1 MNSSAPIYGKCQ
13 IYILWILCLL
23 VTPEYLLGQLTLEQ
37 CQEKA
42 RNNYPLIKQYELI
55 EQSKEYTISNA
66 NKSFLPQLSLT
77 VIGGIIDGLPT
88 FDNGSESSSSDLHLI
103 SMVQL
108 NQTIWDGGATKA
120 NKQIIEANSEIA
132 RATLEV
138 SFFGLEDRVNNLFF
152 GVLLINEQI
161 QQLEILK
168 DNLERNL
175 NRVEMAVENGFK
187 VEVLNADQQVSE
199 LEYNRTA
206 YLNMLAALIGKPIG
220 RDQELITPQS
230 ETLYTNLV
238 LNRPELRVFQNQ
250 EHLYQANLKM
260 KKSAIYPKVGLTGL
274 GTFITPGVGFGSAE
288 LERLLVGGLRLSW
301 KIGGLYTNANE
312 ISLSEINI
320 QKVNIQRETFMFN
333 TNLELI
339 RIQEETNK
347 YRVMIDRDEE
357 ILRLKN
363 RITRS
368 YQVKY
373 HNGIST
379 MSELLDKTNEENMAK
394 QNLITHEI
402 QYQMAIYSYKNISG
416 N

>member
-1 MNSSAPIYGKCQ
+1 M
-13 IYILWILCLL
+13 
-23 VTPEYLLGQLTLEQ
+23 TPEYLLGQLTLEQ
-37 CQEKA
+37 CHEKA

-103 SMVQL
+103 STVQL

-120 NKQIIEANSEIA
+120 NKQIIEANSEMA

-138 SFFGLEDRVNNLFF
+138 SLFGLEDRVNNLFF
-152 GVLLINEQI
+152 GVSLIDEQI

-175 NRVEMAVENGFK
+175 NRVELAVENGSAFRSDIDEVK

-206 YLNMLAALIGKPIG
+206 YFNMLAALIGEPIG
-220 RDQELITPQS
+220 RGQELIPPQS

-250 EHLYQANLKM
+250 EHLYQVHLKM
-260 KKSAIYPKVGLTGL
+260 KKSALYPKVGLTGL
-274 GTFITPGVGFGSAE
+274 GTFITPGVGFGNTE
-288 LERLLVGGLRLSW
+288 VERLMVGGLSLSW
-301 KIGGLYTNANE
+301 KIGGLYTNASE
-312 ISLSEINI
+312 ISLTEINI
-320 QKVNIQRETFMFN
+320 QKVNIQRETFVFN
-333 TNLELI
+333 ANLELI
-339 RIQEETNK
+339 RILEETNK
-347 YRVMIDRDEE
+347 YRVMIARDEE